1 MKNNI
6 IFFKK
11 KQREEYRKIREEL
24 NKKNVFKFDKK
35 IIDNFFNNLK
45 LNNLNVISSFFSIKT
60 EIPTNDLNRYLEKK
74 NKKIVFPVVK
84 INTKILSFRLFEKNK
99 NLIEG
104 KFGIPEPSD
113 KNEELLPDLLF
124 VPCLAFD
131 ENGNR
136 IGYGGGFYDSTFE
149 YFKSINHKFLSIGYA
164 YDNQKT
170 YKIVIDKNDYKLD
183 YVLTEKQLYTFL

>member
-124 VPCLAFD
+124 VPC
-131 ENGNR
+131 
-136 IGYGGGFYDSTFE
+136 
-149 YFKSINHKFLSIGYA
+149 
-164 YDNQKT
+164 
-170 YKIVIDKNDYKLD
+170 
-183 YVLTEKQLYTFL
+183 